1 MRTNL
6 VEHFPTRAGYAP
18 VAVAVAV
25 TVSNMDNFA
34 GPITDSGKFALVVDS
49 NCSTLVVVD
58 ESHFVA
64 RDWRQAVNF
73 IMIGK

>member
-6 VEHFPTRAGYAP
+6 VEHFPPRVGYEQ
-18 VAVAVAV
+18 VAVAV

-34 GPITDSGKFALVVDS
+34 GPITDSGKLALVVDS
-49 NCSTLVVVD
+49 NCSTLVVAD